1 MKADRL
7 LRLIAILAVTARTF
21 FASKVRP
28 AARTAH
34 GTTMDEL
41 LTSGR
46 SVSIGLSGCGHS
58 AAAKDSKPYQGDPAT
73 TAAKFSNRIGLNRV
87 ATGP

>member
-7 LRLIAILAVTARTF
+7 LRLIAILAVTARTW
-21 FASKVRP
+21 P

-58 AAAKDSKPYQGDPAT
+58 AAAKELETYQGSGDY
-73 TAAKFSNRIGLNRV
+73 RRQI
-87 ATGP
+87 

>member
-7 LRLIAILAVTARTF
+7 LRLIAILAVTARTL
-21 FASKVRP
+21 KVRP

-58 AAAKDSKPYQGDPAT
+58 AAAKELETYQGSGDY
-73 TAAKFSNRIGLNRV
+73 RRQI
-87 ATGP
+87 